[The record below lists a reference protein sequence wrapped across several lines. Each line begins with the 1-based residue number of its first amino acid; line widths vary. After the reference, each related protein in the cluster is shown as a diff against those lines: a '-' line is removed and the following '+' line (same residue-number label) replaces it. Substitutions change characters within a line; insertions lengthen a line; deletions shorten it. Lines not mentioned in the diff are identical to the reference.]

1 MNMKKL
7 ITTAALLLIA
17 LAKCST
23 PTQIYINQNTNASMQ
38 LFLSD
43 RYDCLQEA
51 TSYGE
56 EISGRAD
63 NSSASISG
71 SGGNQ
76 CNSTIL
82 RACFASRGWLRDYDA
97 PLDSPNTFVVPESA
111 YIYCGGNEF
120 TYGY

>member
-1 MNMKKL
+1 MLVNC
-7 ITTAALLLIA
+7 A
-17 LAKCST
+17 T
-23 PTQIYINQNTNASMQ
+23 PTQIYVNQNPEASLQ

-51 TSYGE
+51 TSYAE

-111 YIYCGGNEF
+111 YIYCGGSAF